1 MCRLPLVSPEQ
12 VVAVVVLE
20 AVALEAELEEE
31 PMGLVEVVEE
41 PKLGTEVPSEDKVS
55 ARSKLVKC

>member
-1 MCRLPLVSPEQ
+1 MVVCRLPLVSPEQ

-55 ARSKLVKC
+55 ALS